1 MIRLRG
7 STWDHVRGYAPLV
20 ATAKAYQLAHPEVE
34 IHWDKRSLQ
43 EFADF
48 PVERL
53 ADAYDLVVIDHPSV
67 GTCESLRCFLA
78 LDEFVPEQTLETL
91 ARQSVGRSH
100 LSYKYNGHQWA
111 LAIDAASHVSACR
124 VDLLQRRNLAV
135 PRSWDGVVDL
145 ARNLRHAGETAMAVP
160 LIPVDSLMCL
170 YTLCA
175 SAGEDPFSLDDQ
187 RVVSRETGLRALD
200 QMRQLLPLLHPE
212 SLNWNPIQV
221 LDRMSH
227 TDEVSYCPWLFG
239 YSNYSRPGYAR
250 FQCQFTNI
258 PTLSGGLSQG
268 AILGGAGLAVTS
280 GCANPSVAVDYAC
293 FVASAECQRSVYFE
307 SGGQPGNIEA
317 WRDPAVN
324 RVSSD
329 FFLNT
334 LETLTHSYVRP
345 RYPGYIHFQTQ
356 AGLLVHGYLRKGG
369 HAGHLLDELDHL
381 HRATR
386 NSMDSSKGN
395 ERE

>member
-1 MIRLRG
+1 MRDVIRLRG
-7 STWDHVRGYAPLV
+7 STWNHTRGYAPLV
-20 ATAKAYQLAHPEVE
+20 ATARSYQLAHPEIE

-48 PVERL
+48 PVETL
-53 ADAYDLVVIDHPSV
+53 AETYDLVMIDHPSV
-67 GTCESLRCFLA
+67 GTCELQRCFVP
-78 LDEFVPEQTLETL
+78 LDEVLPTRTLETL
-91 ARQSVGRSH
+91 ARQSVGSSH
-100 LSYKYNGHQWA
+100 PSYSYNGHHWA
-111 LAIDAASHVSACR
+111 LAIDAASHVSAYR
-124 VDLLQRRNLAV
+124 PDLLSRSDFTV
-135 PRSWDGVVDL
+135 PRSWEQVVRL
-145 ARNLRHAGETAMAVP
+145 ARDLQRAGGALMAVP
-160 LIPVDSLMCL
+160 LIPVDSLMCF

-175 SAGEDPFSLDDQ
+175 SAGEDPFSQDDQ
-187 RVVSRETGLRALD
+187 SVVSRESGLRALD
-200 QMRQLLPLLHPE
+200 LMRQVLPLLHPE

-221 LDRMSH
+221 LDRMSS

-239 YSNYSRPGYAR
+239 YSNYARTGYAS

-258 PTLSGGLSQG
+258 PTLNGGLSKG

-280 GCANPSVAVDYAC
+280 KCENPSVAADYAS

-324 RVSSD
+324 RVSNN

-334 LETLTHSYVRP
+334 LETLTHSYLRP

-356 AGLLVHGYLRKGG
+356 AGLLVHKYLKTGG
-369 HAGHLLDELDHL
+369 DAGHLLEELDHL
-381 HRATR
+381 HRLTR
-386 NSMDSSKGN
+386 NSAFI
-395 ERE
+395 ERK